1 MYRSVKPSNSVGRSS
16 NPSGKVVDGGI
27 FSPSSSSSSSI
38 GDEVSETTSKISGI
52 VSSVASRESGFVVEG
67 SRREKERAPR
77 NEGRSGEEDRMDE
90 LAEAVCSGTGPE
102 KGIL

>member
-1 MYRSVKPSNSVGRSS
+1 MSSSAGSSS
-16 NPSGKVVDGGI
+16 NPSGKVVEDGI
-27 FSPSSSSSSSI
+27 FSPSSSPSSST
-38 GDEVSETTSKISGI
+38 GDEASETASGTSGI

-77 NEGRSGEEDRMDE
+77 NEGRSGEADRIDE
-90 LAEAVCSGTGPE
+90 PAEAVCSGTRPE